1 MKKKWIVEYI
11 IEGTASK
18 VVEAETKEEAVE
30 KGWDFYHEV
39 GGDALENL
47 EWGVDEVNVSED
59 D

>member
-30 KGWDFYHEV
+30 KGWDFYHEA